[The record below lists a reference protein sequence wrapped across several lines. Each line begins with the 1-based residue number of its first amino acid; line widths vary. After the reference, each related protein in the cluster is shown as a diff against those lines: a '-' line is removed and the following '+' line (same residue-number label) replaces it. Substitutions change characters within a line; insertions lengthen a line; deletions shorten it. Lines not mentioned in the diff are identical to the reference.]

1 MWVFYLFIPIPI
13 ASIVFGFHLKKRGY
27 RYKKNVIIG
36 FIMAILLLI
45 YGSFP
50 FIFANEY
57 SHDETLAK
65 ETEELLSI
73 DIPEYYQIDTKDFSG
88 YTQSSSYG
96 HIYTVSNIYFDEAAV
111 REFEWSLEDD
121 AKWLVYIPS
130 SLSGIT
136 SHYCEVSGAENY
148 YIVYNTDTAEFNK
161 LPDESG
167 EFTFINVIYNT
178 ESNTMKIV
186 KYKREYMK

>member
-1 MWVFYLFIPIPI
+1 MVQNMWVFYLFIPIPI
-13 ASIVFGFHLKKRGY
+13 ASIVFGFRLKKRGY

-45 YGSFP
+45 YGSFS

-57 SHDETLAK
+57 SHDEALAK

-73 DIPEYYQIDTKDFSG
+73 DLPEYYRIDTKDFSG

-111 REFEWSLEDD
+111 REFEESLEDD
-121 AKWLVYIPS
+121 AKWLACPPTPKMICFSVFSALSMSPKEIFIILFTSPPREMLRIKYPS
-130 SLSGIT
+130 
-136 SHYCEVSGAENY
+136 
-148 YIVYNTDTAEFNK
+148 
-161 LPDESG
+161 
-167 EFTFINVIYNT
+167 
-178 ESNTMKIV
+178 
-186 KYKREYMK
+186 